1 MERLYE
7 RVGGVRAHALLS
19 ERDPEAAARVHPN
32 DRRRVVRALE
42 LVELG
47 TSLAPGDDRLWA
59 SETRHPTLFV
69 GLDLPEAELRRRI
82 EERTRSMFA
91 RGVESEVRQ
100 ALEGRLSATARQV
113 IGLREVAE
121 LPREEALAAIVG
133 RTRRYA
139 AYQRKWLRRMP
150 GVVIL
155 AADRPSHAIVDEIL
169 EVARARERLPA
180 RRAV

>member
-1 MERLYE
+1 
-7 RVGGVRAHALLS
+7 
-19 ERDPEAAARVHPN
+19 
-32 DRRRVVRALE
+32 
-42 LVELG
+42 
-47 TSLAPGDDRLWA
+47 
-59 SETRHPTLFV
+59 
-69 GLDLPEAELRRRI
+69 
-82 EERTRSMFA
+82 MFA